1 MTIKLSDKK
10 ENKLQSAT
18 QAMYDAL
25 SSEETEVQKQAFE
38 EYSLALAESME
49 DSVNAEIAKYES
61 ARDEDT
67 VMAKRSNRLQM
78 TPKEKKFFAEAVEKQ
93 TVDGL
98 DELFPKTIIET
109 IMQDLS
115 QEHPVLSEIDTRYTE
130 AAIKYIYADNAKQTA
145 FWSEIPADI
154 RQILIGSF
162 KSLDMTVA
170 KLSGFIA
177 LPKGYFKLGPTWLA
191 QYVTTFLREVMAA
204 TLELAVINGDGS

>member
-38 EYSLALAESME
+38 DYSLALAESME

-67 VMAKRSNRLQM
+67 VMANRANRLQM

-98 DELFPKTIIET
+98 DELFPRTIIET

-115 QEHPVLSEIDTRYTE
+115 QEHPYYLKLIRVIPKRQLNTSM
-130 AAIKYIYADNAKQTA
+130 QTTQNKLHSGQK
-145 FWSEIPADI
+145 FQRI
-154 RQILIGSF
+154 F
-162 KSLDMTVA
+162 VKS
-170 KLSGFIA
+170 
-177 LPKGYFKLGPTWLA
+177 
-191 QYVTTFLREVMAA
+191 
-204 TLELAVINGDGS
+204 